1 MAVKTLWPITY
12 SCDHSDER
20 DLSAKPADQRAGYA
34 RWLSDKQCTGCWHTK
49 QSDTTDRLTAEQ
61 WITQKRTEEAT
72 ARTEW
77 EQYCLM
83 PALEGSA
90 KAADWGHRS
99 RHSILSGA
107 YEALVMEASMT
118 DEDWAT
124 CIEEPAR
131 RITRAS
137 WWIDNR
143 NASPA
148 DTAELIQAA
157 THTAASS
164 TENPYA

>member
-12 SCDHSDER
+12 SCHHSDER

-34 RWLSDKQCTGCWHTK
+34 RWLSDKQCTDCWHTN
-49 QSDTTDRLTAEQ
+49 QGDTIDRLTTEQ
-61 WITQKRTEEAT
+61 WIAQKRTEEAT

-77 EQYCLM
+77 EQYCLI

-90 KAADWGHRS
+90 KATDWAHRS
-99 RHSILSGA
+99 RHSILSGS
-107 YEALVMEASMT
+107 YEALVIEASMT

-143 NASPA
+143 NACPT
-148 DTAELIQAA
+148 DTAELVQAA
-157 THTAASS
+157 THTTSSS